1 VAGGHIA
8 ARSHLGDGDQ
18 VLTEGDGA
26 PAAVLVQDTGGGTTL
41 DLAIADPTQQH
52 VGTIRIEL
60 ARPASKVLSADH
72 RVSIERLAPTVR
84 LSVNVA
90 QAQGLSIAA
99 RLAL

>member
-1 VAGGHIA
+1 MPSKTASSAWTAGPKTV
-8 ARSHLGDGDQ
+8 DF
-18 VLTEGDGA
+18 LTCDS